1 MLSLCYAVTDCG
13 LWRWESEVKGLVR
26 KRLDA
31 DGDVS
36 LNCRLRVKKVEA
48 DLLHAMVD
56 ERRNR
61 LGPKVASI
69 GAAVVALLRI
79 ALNCLR
85 DHRWSY
91 QSEEP
96 LQEAEA
102 IQEGLRVLKG
112 KRKAKRGK

>member
-1 MLSLCYAVTDCG
+1 MG
-13 LWRWESEVKGLVR
+13 R

-31 DGDVS
+31 AGDVS

-48 DLLHAMVD
+48 DLLRAMVD

-69 GAAVVALLRI
+69 GAAVVALVRV

-85 DHRWSY
+85 DHATYY

-96 LQEAEA
+96 LQESEV
-102 IQEGLRVLKG
+102 IQDGLRTVRRSRR
-112 KRKAKRGK
+112 RKKP